1 VKLPPKTRQLAAL
14 LPLKSQPREIQNVIF
29 TPESSYAF
37 SQTALEKVAL
47 LGSWFRAPSEKISSE
62 S

>member
-1 VKLPPKTRQLAAL
+1 
-14 LPLKSQPREIQNVIF
+14 LKKFGKKRIGQTSELESANWPIQNPIF
-29 TPESSYAF
+29 ATKSSYAF

-47 LGSWFRAPSEKISSE
+47 LGSWFRAQSEKISSE